1 LPCVIVIHQAGTP
14 VQNEGGK
21 AGLETP
27 LKRYLCA
34 MTFADF
40 NLNNQLQQA
49 LAEMGIT
56 KPTAIQEKTFAPIMA
71 GRDVIGI
78 AQTGTGK
85 TFAYL
90 LPSLRLWR
98 FTKSPFPQVLII
110 VPTRELVMQVVHEV
124 EKLTEYMSV
133 EVVGVYGG
141 TNIKKHKAEV
151 EVGVDVVV
159 GTPGRL
165 GDLLKDGVLKLKNVK
180 QLILDEVDE
189 MLDLGFRHQLK
200 DIADFLPKKRQHLFF
215 SATMIDDV
223 MATISEFTDYYEVI
237 EAAPSGA
244 PLENIDQYAYEV
256 PNFNSK
262 ANLLELLLHEDA
274 EIKKVL
280 VFTAT
285 RRLADA
291 LYERME
297 PIFGESV
304 GVIHSNKSQNHRF
317 NSVASFEDGSYRML
331 IATDIVARGLDV
343 SSVTHVINFDVSDN
357 AEKHIHRVGRTG
369 RAKEKG
375 VGIMFAAEQEQAS
388 KQEIETLMGQ
398 EIPVRPLPEGLGLSD
413 VLIPL
418 EMEPEFVAE
427 NTEFIAIIP
436 ERAAFHERSEKN
448 SKVVVREGRRDKMM
462 KKYSKPITRGQKPRK
477 KKGRK

>member
-1 LPCVIVIHQAGTP
+1 
-14 VQNEGGK
+14 
-21 AGLETP
+21 
-27 LKRYLCA
+27 
-34 MTFADF
+34 MTFADL
-40 NLNNQLQQA
+40 NLNNQLQSA

-56 KPTAIQEKTFAPIMA
+56 KPTAIQAKSFAPIMA

-90 LPSLRLWR
+90 LPCLRLWR

-110 VPTRELVMQVVHEV
+110 VPTRELVTQVTQEV
-124 EKLTEYMSV
+124 EKLTEFMSV

-151 EVGVDVVV
+151 EVGVDVLV

-165 GDLLKDGVLKLKNVK
+165 GDLLKDGVLKLKNIK
-180 QLILDEVDE
+180 QLVLDEVDE
-189 MLDLGFRHQLK
+189 MLDLGFRSQLN
-200 DIADFLPKKRQHLFF
+200 DIVDFLPKKRQHLFF
-215 SATMIDDV
+215 SATMIDEV
-223 MATISEFTDYYEVI
+223 MTTISQFTDYYEVV

-244 PLENIDQYAYEV
+244 PLENIDQYAFEV

-262 ANLLELLLHEDA
+262 ANLLELLLKEHPEM
-274 EIKKVL
+274 KKVL
-280 VFTAT
+280 VFAGT
-285 RRLADA
+285 RRMVDA
-291 LYERME
+291 LYERL
-297 PIFGESV
+297 
-304 GVIHSNKSQNHRF
+304 GVIHSNKSQNNRF
-317 NSVASFEDGSYRML
+317 GTVAAFENGTYRAL

-343 SSVTHVINFDVSDN
+343 SSVTHVVNFDVSDN

-375 VGIMFAAEQEQAS
+375 VALMFVSEKEADF
-388 KQEIETLMGQ
+388 KKDIEKLMGR
-398 EIPVRPLPEGLGLSD
+398 EVPVHPLPIGTELSD
-413 VLIPL
+413 VLIAL
-418 EMEPEFVAE
+418 EKEPEFVAE
-427 NTEFIAIIP
+427 NTQFIRVAP

-462 KKYSKPITRGQKPRK
+462 KKYKKPITRGQKPKGK
-477 KKGRK
+477 KKK

>member
-1 LPCVIVIHQAGTP
+1 
-14 VQNEGGK
+14 
-21 AGLETP
+21 
-27 LKRYLCA
+27 

-49 LAEMGIT
+49 LADMGMT
-56 KPTAIQEKTFAPIMA
+56 TPTAIQAKSFAPIMA

-90 LPSLRLWR
+90 LPCLRLWR
-98 FTKSPFPQVLII
+98 FTKSAYPQILII
-110 VPTRELVMQVVHEV
+110 VPTRELVMQVVQEV

-151 EVGVDVVV
+151 EVGVDVLV

-165 GDLLKDGVLKLKNVK
+165 GDLLKDGVLKLKNIR

-189 MLDLGFRHQLK
+189 MLDLGFRHQLN
-200 DIADFLPKKRQHLFF
+200 DIVDFLPKKRQHLFF
-215 SATMIDDV
+215 SATMIPEV
-223 MATISEFTDYYEVI
+223 MQTIGQFTDFYEVV

-244 PLENIDQYAYEV
+244 PLENIDQYAYQA
-256 PNFNSK
+256 PNFNTK
-262 ANLLELLLHEDA
+262 ANLLENLLREHA
-274 EIKKVL
+274 EMAKVL

-297 PIFGESV
+297 PILGEAV
-304 GVIHSNKSQNHRF
+304 GVIHSNKSQNNRF
-317 NSVASFEDGSYRML
+317 NTVAAFEDNTYRVL

-343 SSVTHVINFDVSDN
+343 SSVTHVVNFDVSDN

-369 RAKEKG
+369 RAQEKG
-375 VGIMFAAEQEQAS
+375 VAIVFAAPQEMDYLA
-388 KQEIETLMGQ
+388 EIEALMGRTLPFHELPAGV
-398 EIPVRPLPEGLGLSD
+398 EISTE
-413 VLIPL
+413 LIPL
-418 EMEPEFVAE
+418 EMEPAFVAE
-427 NTEFIAIIP
+427 DTQFLHIDP
-436 ERAAFHERSEKN
+436 ERAAFHEKSDKN
-448 SKVVVREGRRDKMM
+448 KKVAVREGRRDKMM
-462 KKYSKPITRGQKPRK
+462 KKYKKPQTRGQKPRGK
-477 KKGRK
+477 KKKRK